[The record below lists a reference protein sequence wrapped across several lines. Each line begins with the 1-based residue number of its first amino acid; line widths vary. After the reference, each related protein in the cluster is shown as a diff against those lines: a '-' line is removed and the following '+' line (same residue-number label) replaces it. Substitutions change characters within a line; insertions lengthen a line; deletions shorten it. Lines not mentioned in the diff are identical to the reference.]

1 MSSASGQ
8 SLTCVSVLQA
18 VALGHLSPMTPR
30 RRSGQASPH
39 SLVSARVGGAGGVLG
54 EKEEQQGGKYILM
67 FSHEWV
73 GAAARLG

>member
-1 MSSASGQ
+1 
-8 SLTCVSVLQA
+8 
-18 VALGHLSPMTPR
+18 MTPR